1 MTFDHCVG
9 KTVGEVQL
17 NANARWWCL
26 SA

>member
-17 NANARWWCL
+17 NANARW
-26 SA
+26 